1 MCDCLVCSVFIGDA
15 INLLM
20 YDKNYL
26 IVGCKKVARNAG
38 NALDR
43 TIGPLYSQAVMSR
56 IYEWNH
62 ESGLEWNGI

>member
-1 MCDCLVCSVFIGDA
+1 
-15 INLLM
+15 M

-43 TIGPLYSQAVMSR
+43 TIGPLYSQAVMSG